1 MKQNQQG
8 LKTSLLK
15 YAQIVILSI
24 PVRKEQLKQKVGLR
38 DLEGNIKQI
47 KSNSIVFEIVGTHM
61 NTNFSIEDNM

>member
-15 YAQIVILSI
+15 CAQTVILSI
-24 PVRKEQLKQKVGLR
+24 LVRKEQLKQKVELR

-47 KSNSIVFEIVGTHM
+47 KSSSIVFEIVGTTM
-61 NTNFSIEDNM
+61 NANFSIEDNM

>member
-15 YAQIVILSI
+15 YAQTVILSI
-24 PVRKEQLKQKVGLR
+24 PVRKEQLKQKVELR

-47 KSNSIVFEIVGTHM
+47 KSNSIVFEIVGTNM
-61 NTNFSIEDNM
+61 NTNSSIEDNM

>member
-15 YAQIVILSI
+15 YAQTVILSI

-38 DLEGNIKQI
+38 DLEGNIKKI
-47 KSNSIVFEIVGTHM
+47 KSNSIVFEIVGTNM
-61 NTNFSIEDNM
+61 NANFSIEDNM